1 MKADFGLIRFDN
13 KSVGMMAAFGKP
25 SLGALGI
32 QTIYCGP
39 VWVHDQIP
47 GEI

>member
-1 MKADFGLIRFDN
+1 MKADFGLIRFGN

-39 VWVHDQIP
+39 VWVHHQIP